1 MSASEG
7 ILKARAGEC
16 NFITDENNHVFSIQK
31 MFASSGGLVRGWK
44 HLAREKVALE
54 QVGSSLP
61 TKRGVQENLEVL
73 EDLVP
78 TKRRRAS
85 VKSFETVEVGV

>member
-31 MFASSGGLVRGWK
+31 MFASLGGPVKGWK
-44 HLAREKVALE
+44 HLVRDKAALE

-61 TKRGVQENLEVL
+61 TKRGV
-73 EDLVP
+73 
-78 TKRRRAS
+78 
-85 VKSFETVEVGV
+85 